1 MLAGYPVVDVK
12 VTLFDGSYHD
22 VDSNEIAFKMAGS
35 MAFKDGM
42 RKASPVLLEPM
53 MAVEVET
60 PEDYMGDVMGDLIV
74 AARHDPGHGR
84 HAPAAAR

>member
-1 MLAGYPVVDVK
+1 
-12 VTLFDGSYHD
+12 
-22 VDSNEIAFKMAGS
+22 MAAS

-60 PEDYMGDVMGDLIV
+60 PEDYMGNVMGDLSSRRGMVQGMDDI
-74 AARHDPGHGR
+74 AA
-84 HAPAAAR
+84 AAARSSRPKCRWRRCSATRRRCAR